1 MNFIITGLNEKYWN
15 PWGISW
21 ISSLK
26 ELSQTSCKIIV
37 MDFGLNNITEKKLN
51 EMGVS
56 VQKENNS
63 SNIRNATL
71 SSIINLSKTLDGN
84 IAYFDAD
91 CWFQENIDH
100 VFDLIEDKM
109 LIANN
114 NNPGF
119 LAGSHK
125 SWQKFDTVNKITSLM
140 KDENKVECMVKYFS
154 SDVKLINDKFNCINL
169 PDLKENNGLLSLQ
182 EQVQSVIHPT
192 GILKKLALRKNL
204 MFYERYPDIF
214 KSYEISNKIK
224 LSRKLFI
231 N

>member
-1 MNFIITGLNEKYWN
+1 MNFIVTGMNDQYWN

-21 ISSLK
+21 IASLK

-37 MDFGLNNITEKKLN
+37 VDFGLNNYTKKKLN
-51 EMGVS
+51 EIDVL
-56 VQKENNS
+56 VQKENHT

-71 SSIINLSKTLDGN
+71 SSIINLSKNLDGN

-91 CWFQENIDH
+91 CWFQEKIDH

-109 LIANN
+109 IMVKN

-119 LAGSHK
+119 LAGSNK
-125 SWQKFDTVNKITSLM
+125 AWQKFDIVNKITSVM
-140 KDENKVECMVKYFS
+140 KDENKVECMVKYFA
-154 SDVKLINDKFNCINL
+154 SDVKFIDDKFNCINV
-169 PDLKENNGLLSLQ
+169 PDLKDNNGLLSLH
-182 EQVQSVIHPT
+182 EEVQTVIHPT

-204 MFYERYPDIF
+204 MFYERYSDIF

-231 N
+231 S